1 MIPLI
6 RFFFFAQCPNISP
19 LLPGEEDKVAR
30 KVRTRIER
38 LQEDVGGLPVVTHL
52 ESSPYPTQLNLFIR
66 EKEKGGYGAKG
77 I

>member
-1 MIPLI
+1 
-6 RFFFFAQCPNISP
+6 
-19 LLPGEEDKVAR
+19 
-30 KVRTRIER
+30 VRTRIER

-66 EKEKGGYGAKG
+66 EKENGGYGAKG